1 MTDLAMPTNVF
12 VTAERQVWMRLRDH
26 TVVFDRDPDFTRFL
40 PDPSGSV
47 MQILR
52 IWVADPGPESP
63 RIRHYI
69 GSVRHCASRGWVSHR
84 ELVRLFRRATSAAL
98 RLGISAQ
105 PFRMRLSD
113 LLRQHFPGA
122 RTSHSKA

>member
-1 MTDLAMPTNVF
+1 
-12 VTAERQVWMRLRDH
+12 MRLRDH
-26 TVVFDRDPDFTRFL
+26 TVVFDRDPDFPRFL

-52 IWVADPGPESP
+52 IWVAEPGSESP
-63 RIRHYI
+63 RIRHYV

-84 ELVRLFRRATSAAL
+84 ELVRLFRRATAAAL
-98 RLGISAQ
+98 HLGISAP

-113 LLRQHFPGA
+113 LLRQRFPEA